1 MIKWVWLQNFSQ
13 KYTIKHPPMYVND
26 YMPSHLLCSPL
37 SLFLSLSSTLPLSPT
52 PPLSLMH
59 TIVRPSIGEPLPQQ
73 NHTLEIGGTLSLP
86 VVVTGVTPPTII
98 TWRNSST
105 ELSNNSRVT
114 IDASGGLTVTG
125 VTLFDRG
132 NYTLNVS
139 NVGGNLI
146 KWFSLF
152 VSCE

>member
-1 MIKWVWLQNFSQ
+1 MIKRAWLQNFSQ
-13 KYTIKHPPMYVND
+13 RYTIKHPPMYVND

-59 TIVRPSIGEPLPQQ
+59 TIVRPSIGELLPQP
-73 NHTLEIGGTLSLP
+73 LEVGGTLSIP
-86 VVVTGVTPPTII
+86 VTGVPPPTII

-114 IDASGGLTVTG
+114 IDASGSLTVTG
-125 VTLFDRG
+125 VTLYDRG

-139 NVGGNLI
+139 NIGGNLV
-146 KWFSLF
+146 KWFSIF

>member
-1 MIKWVWLQNFSQ
+1 
-13 KYTIKHPPMYVND
+13 MYVND
-26 YMPSHLLCSPL
+26 YIPSHLLCSPL

-59 TIVRPSIGEPLPQQ
+59 TIVRPSIGELLPQP
-73 NHTLEIGGTLSLP
+73 LEVGGTLSIP
-86 VVVTGVTPPTII
+86 VTGVPPPTVI

-114 IDASGGLTVTG
+114 IDASGSLTVTG
-125 VTLFDRG
+125 VTLYDRG
-132 NYTLNVS
+132 NYTLNAS
-139 NVGGNLI
+139 NIGGNLV
-146 KWFSLF
+146 KWFSIF